1 MIDAEKFSSELLSD
15 FLEKHPKLKK
25 DDSVLA
31 EFVQIMADVST
42 AAIEKYDREV
52 SR

>member
-1 MIDAEKFSSELLSD
+1 MIDVKRFSQELLD
-15 FLEKHPKLKK
+15 EFLEKHPNLKK

-31 EFVQIMADVST
+31 EFVQVMVDVSA
-42 AAIEKYDREV
+42 AAIEKYDREI